1 MGNPNSSPVATI
13 HIPKTLYE
21 LNYTSWRA
29 LRPSAVLPGFSTSLT
44 IASWD
49 QPHNLTGPGWV
60 SVFDYLVAKDKG
72 HQKLDLS
79 ISLSLGICAHGIWQP
94 KRAVYQ
100 TSTCFLKEPGQ
111 STPEVLCL
119 AYLIFLNI
127 THAAIYWGILPPLR
141 FQVIRGHQDLEIQ
154 HTGQNTQHWMQHSCV
169 NMKR

>member
-49 QPHNLTGPGWV
+49 QPHNLTGPDWV

-100 TSTCFLKEPGQ
+100 TSTCFLRYLF
-111 STPEVLCL
+111 SARPEHSRGFMSCLLNFSEYNSCCDLLGSSSPTEIPSHQRSPRFRNTAHRTEHATLDATLLC
-119 AYLIFLNI
+119 
-127 THAAIYWGILPPLR
+127 
-141 FQVIRGHQDLEIQ
+141 
-154 HTGQNTQHWMQHSCV
+154 
-169 NMKR
+169 